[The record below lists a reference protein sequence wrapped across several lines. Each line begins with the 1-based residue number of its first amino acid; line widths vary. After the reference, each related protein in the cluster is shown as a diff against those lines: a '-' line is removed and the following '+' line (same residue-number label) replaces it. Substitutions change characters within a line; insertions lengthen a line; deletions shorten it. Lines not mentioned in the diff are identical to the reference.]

1 MNNLIVH
8 LIRHGEVYNPKQVL
22 YGRLPKFPLSEK
34 GKKCIHQTADFFKTR
49 KIRAIYSS
57 PLLRT
62 RQTAGILS
70 KALSVEPYYSAYL
83 LEVKLLFQGISLEKF
98 KKEIQ
103 PYIYSDKYLSMGQES
118 VEEILKR
125 MQTVLGVITK
135 TYDKGEVIIVSHGDP
150 IVIVQSWI
158 QGHKFTW
165 QYKKDNYLKTGEW
178 ITITYDRQKE
188 NWKKINI

>member
-1 MNNLIVH
+1 
-8 LIRHGEVYNPKQVL
+8 
-22 YGRLPKFPLSEK
+22 
-34 GKKCIHQTADFFKTR
+34 
-49 KIRAIYSS
+49 
-57 PLLRT
+57 
-62 RQTAGILS
+62 
-70 KALSVEPYYSAYL
+70 
-83 LEVKLLFQGISLEKF
+83 
-98 KKEIQ
+98 
-103 PYIYSDKYLSMGQES
+103 
-118 VEEILKR
+118 